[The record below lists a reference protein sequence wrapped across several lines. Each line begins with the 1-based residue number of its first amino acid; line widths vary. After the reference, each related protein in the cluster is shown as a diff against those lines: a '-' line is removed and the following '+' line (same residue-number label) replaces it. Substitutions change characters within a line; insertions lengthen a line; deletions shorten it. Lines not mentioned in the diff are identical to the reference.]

1 MNKRAVAGDP
11 DLHSAIRQATRRL
24 LPFLLL
30 MYVMAFLD
38 RANIGFAKAQFQAD
52 VGIADAAYAFGAG
65 VFFIG
70 YALVEVPSNLIMQKV
85 GARIWMCRIMVTWGL
100 ISAAMAFVKGETSFY
115 VLRFLLGIAEAGF
128 FPGVI
133 LYLTYWFP
141 QQSRGK
147 ALGLFYFGAPIAF
160 IFGSPLS
167 GMLLELHGHGGL
179 VGWQWM
185 FLVEGLLAT
194 AVGVAALFYLVDHP
208 SDARWLSAAQ
218 RSALIAAL
226 ENEEQ
231 AKRGHSPGTVVQAL
245 LNRRVLYLCIIYL
258 LIQAS
263 VYGVVFYLPSQVAGL
278 MGRKIGFTVGLVAA
292 IPWVCSALAAYLVP
306 PFADRHQNHR
316 SVAAVTLFI
325 SAAGIAASV
334 AIGQPVI
341 ALIAL
346 CLAAAGFISVQ
357 PVFWT
362 FPASFVSGAAA
373 AASFGLINSFGAI
386 GGFIAPN
393 LKHAA
398 EVAFRSPAAGLYTL
412 AVTTVLAGVMIAL
425 INIRKPQ
432 IAVPISPPLR
442 TQH

>member
-1 MNKRAVAGDP
+1 MNQHAVGSHP
-11 DLHSAIRQATRRL
+11 DLRAAIRQATRRL

-52 VGIADAAYAFGAG
+52 VGISDAAYAFGAG

-115 VLRFLLGIAEAGF
+115 ALRFLLGVAEAGF

-141 QQSRGK
+141 QQTRGK

-160 IFGSPLS
+160 IVGSPLS
-167 GMLLELHGHGGL
+167 GLLLELHGVNGL

-194 AVGVAALFYLVDHP
+194 VVGVAALIYLVDRP
-208 SDARWLSAAQ
+208 RDAKWLTAPQ
-218 RSALIAAL
+218 RDALVAAL
-226 ENEEQ
+226 EAEDQ
-231 AKRGHSPGTVVQAL
+231 AKRAHSPGTVLQAL
-245 LNRRVLYLCIIYL
+245 FNGRVLYLCAIYL

-263 VYGVVFYLPSQVAGL
+263 VYGVVFYLPTQVAGL

-292 IPWVCSALAAYLVP
+292 IPWLCSALAAYVVP
-306 PFADRHQNHR
+306 GYADRHRRHR
-316 SVAAVTLFI
+316 TVAAVTLFI

-334 AIGQPVI
+334 AVSQPIV

-346 CLAAAGFISVQ
+346 CFAAAGFISVQ
-357 PVFWT
+357 PVFWH
-362 FPASFVSGAAA
+362 FPAAFVSGAAA
-373 AASFGLINSFGAI
+373 AASFGLINSFGAV

-398 EVAFRSPAAGLYTL
+398 EVAFHSPAAGLYTL
-412 AVTTVLAGVMIAL
+412 AATTVLAGVMIAFMGG
-425 INIRKPQ
+425 RTTQSAPS
-432 IAVPISPPLR
+432 APPYR
-442 TQH
+442 A